1 MENTES
7 PWILCMNATWH
18 ILMCICT
25 YIHTCTHMHESSQVL
40 FHTAGI
46 VMLTL
51 LVNATTVK
59 YLLKALG
66 MSDISN
72 ATRVTMSQGRGNS

>member
-1 MENTES
+1 
-7 PWILCMNATWH
+7 
-18 ILMCICT
+18 
-25 YIHTCTHMHESSQVL
+25 MHECFQVL

-51 LVNATTVK
+51 VVNATTVK
-59 YLLKALG
+59 YLLKGLG